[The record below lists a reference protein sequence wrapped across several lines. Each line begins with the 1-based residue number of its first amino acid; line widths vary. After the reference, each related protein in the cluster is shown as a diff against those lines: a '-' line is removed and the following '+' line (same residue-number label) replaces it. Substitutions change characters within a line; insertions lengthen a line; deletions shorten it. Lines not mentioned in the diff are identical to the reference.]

1 MGAQQAYE
9 WAVRF
14 PAMVERLAAIAGTAR
29 TAAYNALVLRFAEEA
44 ILDAPTAEEG
54 LRRHA
59 HVWAATGLSTELF
72 REEAWRDA
80 GFTSVDDLVRR
91 LFEDDVAPMDPDN
104 LLGMCRKWRTFDV
117 SRHTGGDL
125 PAALA
130 RIGARTF
137 VMPFSNDSLFPV
149 ADCAREQAAHR
160 RQRAPRD
167 RQPVGSLGLGDDA
180 LRPRGSRPAS
190 PRAAR
195 HTGTALAF
203 IV

>member
-1 MGAQQAYE
+1 M
-9 WAVRF
+9 
-14 PAMVERLAAIAGTAR
+14 
-29 TAAYNALVLRFAEEA
+29 
-44 ILDAPTAEEG
+44 
-54 LRRHA
+54 
-59 HVWAATGLSTELF
+59 WAATGLSTELF

-104 LLGMCRKWRTFDV
+104 LLCMCRKWRTFDV

-149 ADCAREQAAHR
+149 ADCAPEQELIAGSELRVIDSPWGHWAWEMTPSAREAHDRHLRELLAVPAR
-160 RQRAPRD
+160 R
-167 RQPVGSLGLGDDA
+167 
-180 LRPRGSRPAS
+180 
-190 PRAAR
+190 
-195 HTGTALAF
+195 
-203 IV
+203 